1 MSELHLN
8 ICQSDTELK
17 FIGIEAD
24 SFYWQIVS
32 IKSEKNTHD
41 NTTLAANRKTLL
53 RCPSQIRA

>member
-8 ICQSDTELK
+8 ICQSVTKLK

-32 IKSEKNTHD
+32 VKSGK
-41 NTTLAANRKTLL
+41 KIPMVILL
-53 RCPSQIRA
+53 FV